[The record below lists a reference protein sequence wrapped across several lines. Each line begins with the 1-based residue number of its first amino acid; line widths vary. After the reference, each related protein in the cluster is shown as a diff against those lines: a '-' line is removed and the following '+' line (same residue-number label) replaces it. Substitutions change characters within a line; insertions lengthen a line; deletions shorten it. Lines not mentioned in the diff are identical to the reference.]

1 MPLVTVLL
9 VLANLLAY
17 RLELASGGQAFCE
30 AYGLI
35 PAHFARS
42 GEIAPIF
49 TAMFLHANLTHLVG
63 NLVFLA
69 VFGAVVE
76 KPLGH
81 VRFAALYFASGVA
94 GALLHVA
101 VDPSATDAMVG
112 CSGCL
117 FGVLAVA
124 GVIFPR
130 LIGFVLA
137 FAGLNVWYAFFGGAG
152 NVSFGAHIGGLAAG
166 ALFAGLLRVTGF
178 SEEEGYA

>member
-9 VLANLLAY
+9 VLANVLAY
-17 RLELASGGQAFCE
+17 RLELASGGQSFCE
-30 AYGLI
+30 AFGLV
-35 PAHFARS
+35 PAHFVRT
-42 GEIAPIF
+42 GDVAPIF

-63 NLVFLA
+63 NLAFLA

-101 VDPSATDAMVG
+101 VDPSATEAMVG

-130 LIGFVLA
+130 LMGFVLA

-152 NVSFGAHIGGLAAG
+152 NVSFGAHLGG
-166 ALFAGLLRVTGF
+166 LFAGFLAVVLLKVAG
-178 SEEEGYA
+178 SEAFEAA